1 MATLKIIRIPILPFR
16 MVNCFLILGK
26 EGSILVD
33 TGLPGSE
40 AKIGKALRKHS
51 LSFKDIMLIIIT
63 HAHVDHA
70 GSAARMRELSGA
82 PIVAHAGDLKHY
94 TREVPMTFCPTGWF
108 GHLFKAT
115 GLILQPYTAF
125 RPDIL
130 LTNDEVLAIDYYGI
144 PGVVKHTPGHTAG
157 SITVELNTMDAMVGD
172 LVASGIL
179 IGGIV
184 RTRHAI
190 RPPFEDDPYAVAAEQ
205 LRLID
210 FGTKR
215 FYMGHG
221 GPLEADEVQRH
232 VHILRSLTSQ
242 GQPNSH

>member
-1 MATLKIIRIPILPFR
+1 MATLQIIRIPIQPFR
-16 MVNCFLILGK
+16 MVNCFLILGA
-26 EGSILVD
+26 EGCIVVD

-40 AKIGKALRKHS
+40 SKIEKALKKRG
-51 LSFKDIMLIIIT
+51 LSFKDIKLIVIT

-70 GSAARMRELSGA
+70 GSAARLRELSDA
-82 PIVAHAGDLKHY
+82 PIVAHEGDLKHY

-108 GHLFKAT
+108 SNLFKAT

-130 LTNDEVLAIDYYGI
+130 LTDDEVMDINRFGI
-144 PGVVKHTPGHTAG
+144 TGFVKHTPGHTAG
-157 SITVELNTMDAMVGD
+157 SITVELTTKDAMVGD

-184 RTRHAI
+184 RTKHAI
-190 RPPFEDDPYAVAAEQ
+190 RPPFEDDPHAVGSELQ
-205 LRLID
+205 RLID
-210 FGTKR
+210 SGMER

-232 VHILRSLTSQ
+232 VKILMALKKKGTY
-242 GQPNSH
+242 

>member
-1 MATLKIIRIPILPFR
+1 MATLKIVHVSVLPFR
-16 MVNCFLILGK
+16 IVNCFLILGG
-26 EGSILVD
+26 EGCILVD

-40 AKIGKALRKHS
+40 SKIERVLKKYD
-51 LSFKDIMLIIIT
+51 LSFKDIKLIVIT

-82 PIVAHAGDLKHY
+82 PIVAHEGDLKHY
-94 TREVPMTFCPTGWF
+94 MREVPMTFCTTGWF
-108 GHLFKAT
+108 SHVFKAT

-130 LTNDEVLAIDYYGI
+130 LTKDEVMDINRFGI
-144 PGVVKHTPGHTAG
+144 PGFVKHTPGHTVG
-157 SITVELNTMDAMVGD
+157 SITVELNTRDAIVGD

-184 RTRHAI
+184 RTQHAI
-190 RPPFEDDPYAVAAEQ
+190 RPPFEDNPRAVAAELQ
-205 LRLID
+205 RLID
-210 FGTKR
+210 SGMEY

-232 VHILRSLTSQ
+232 VRTLMTLDRED
-242 GQPNSH
+242 

>member
-1 MATLKIIRIPILPFR
+1 MAALKIIRIPILPFR
-16 MVNCFLILGK
+16 MVNCFLIQGV
-26 EGSILVD
+26 EGCILVD

-40 AKIGKALRKHS
+40 SKIKKALKKCG
-51 LSFKDIMLIIIT
+51 LSFKDIKLIVIT

-70 GSAARMRELSGA
+70 GSATRLRELSGA
-82 PIVAHAGDLKHY
+82 PIVAHEGDLKHY

-108 GHLFKAT
+108 SHLFKAT

-130 LTNDEVLAIDYYGI
+130 LTNDEVMDVNRFGI
-144 PGVVKHTPGHTAG
+144 PGFVKHTPGHTAG
-157 SITVELNTMDAMVGD
+157 SITVELTTKDAMVGD

-184 RTRHAI
+184 RTKHAI
-190 RPPFEDDPYAVAAEQ
+190 RPPFEDDPHAVGTELQ
-205 LRLID
+205 RLINS
-210 FGTKR
+210 GMER

-232 VHILRSLTSQ
+232 VKILMALEKK
-242 GQPNSH
+242 GAY

>member
-1 MATLKIIRIPILPFR
+1 MAALQIIRVPILPFR
-16 MVNCFLILGK
+16 MVNCYLLLGA
-26 EGSILVD
+26 EGCIVVD

-40 AKIGKALRKHS
+40 SRIEKALKKRG
-51 LSFKDIMLIIIT
+51 LSFKNIKLIVIT

-70 GSAARMRELSGA
+70 GSAARLRELSGA
-82 PIVAHAGDLKHY
+82 PIVAHEGDLKHY

-108 GHLFKAT
+108 ARLFKLS

-125 RPDIL
+125 KPDIL
-130 LTNDEVLAIDYYGI
+130 LSDDEILDISQYGI
-144 PGVVKHTPGHTAG
+144 PGLIKHSPGHTAG
-157 SITVELNTMDAMVGD
+157 SISVELATKDAMVGD

-190 RPPFEDDPYAVAAEQ
+190 RPPFEDDPHAVGTELQ
-205 LRLID
+205 RLID
-210 FGTKR
+210 SGMKR

-221 GPLEADEVQRH
+221 GPLMVDEVQRH
-232 VHILRSLTSQ
+232 AQTLMTLPKK
-242 GQPNSH
+242 G